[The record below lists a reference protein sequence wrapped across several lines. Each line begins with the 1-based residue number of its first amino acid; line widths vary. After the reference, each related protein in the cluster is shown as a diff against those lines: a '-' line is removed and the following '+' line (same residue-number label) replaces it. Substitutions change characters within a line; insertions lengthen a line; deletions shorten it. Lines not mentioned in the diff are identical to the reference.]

1 MHKVTYQVTFG
12 LCEMDAGELRDW
24 EENEVLEQAWMIM
37 IAPCVL
43 FPLGGI
49 VLVFS
54 TPPLLVGLA
63 LVVDFLCLFISHR
76 LWNLAAALICELLL
90 VA

>member
-1 MHKVTYQVTFG
+1 
-12 LCEMDAGELRDW
+12 
-24 EENEVLEQAWMIM
+24 M